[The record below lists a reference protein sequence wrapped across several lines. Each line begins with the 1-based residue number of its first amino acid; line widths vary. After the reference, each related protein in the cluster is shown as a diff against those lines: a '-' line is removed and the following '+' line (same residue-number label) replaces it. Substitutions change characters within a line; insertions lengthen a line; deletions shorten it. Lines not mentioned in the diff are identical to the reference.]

1 MKTCAGGEG
10 ERINLRR
17 KNEEEDKQK
26 VGRKKRRKM
35 GKEENLVGRLIRWGR
50 GRRFFFIEKKNREE
64 PSKKAYGSLEDLGSA
79 SGMVSLSISYGFSLV
94 IIGLYH
100 LILLLEHR

>member
-26 VGRKKRRKM
+26 AGRKKRRKM

-64 PSKKAYGSLEDLGSA
+64 PGVGGSGKHFRYGFFEYFLWILPCYHW
-79 SGMVSLSISYGFSLV
+79 SLSS
-94 IIGLYH
+94 H
-100 LILLLEHR
+100 PAT